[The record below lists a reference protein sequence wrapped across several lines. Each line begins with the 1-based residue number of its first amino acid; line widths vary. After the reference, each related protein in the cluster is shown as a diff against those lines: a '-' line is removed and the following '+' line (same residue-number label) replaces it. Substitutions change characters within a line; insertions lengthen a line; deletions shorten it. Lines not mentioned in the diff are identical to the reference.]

1 MGERNPLYVKI
12 TASCTEEEKDRWLVA
27 VGQQSAS
34 MVLRRLVREYCQEQ
48 EAKKEELKK
57 LNLNGSTQASG
68 HNH

>member
-34 MVLRRLVREYCQEQ
+34 MVLRRIIRDFCIQE
-48 EAKKEELKK
+48 ESFLYV
-57 LNLNGSTQASG
+57 N
-68 HNH
+68 

>member
-34 MVLRRLVREYCQEQ
+34 MVLRKLVRDYCIEQ
-48 EAKKEELKK
+48 ETKKAELKNLK
-57 LNLNGSTQASG
+57 LNGSTEATCH
-68 HNH
+68 HN